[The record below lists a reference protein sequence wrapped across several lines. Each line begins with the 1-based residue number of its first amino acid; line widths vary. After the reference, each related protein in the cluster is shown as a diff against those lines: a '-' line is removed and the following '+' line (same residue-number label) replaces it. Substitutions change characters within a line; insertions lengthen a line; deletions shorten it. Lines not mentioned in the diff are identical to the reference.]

1 MLWRVTVVLVLVG
14 VCVTADSVCVV
25 VVVVAGSV
33 VQDDRTMAQAG
44 ITGIKRISFFIVS
57 LMLTKDSPQVVSLD
71 GTSNEF
77 FKRAQSGLH
86 VLCCLKDKL
95 HRAFPSGRPPARR
108 CSIGVA
114 LPATASTKF
123 CICSSK
129 ESALSGGSSGWSISV
144 PS

>member
-14 VCVTADSVCVV
+14 VFVTADSVCVV
-25 VVVVAGSV
+25 VVVVAAGSV

-77 FKRAQSGLH
+77 FQARAIGTSRP
-86 VLCCLKDKL
+86 VLLE
-95 HRAFPSGRPPARR
+95 R
-108 CSIGVA
+108 
-114 LPATASTKF
+114 
-123 CICSSK
+123 
-129 ESALSGGSSGWSISV
+129 
-144 PS
+144 